1 MVNLTVDAILM
12 QMDHLALKPQELRGN
27 GPGGWKGKAGMKKA
41 QVVDACVSQLFAMN
55 HFWGTYS
62 ETSLTRAC

>member
-1 MVNLTVDAILM
+1 MENLTVDAMLM

-41 QVVDACVSQLFAMN
+41 RVVDACVSQLFAAIN
-55 HFWGTYS
+55 FEERTP
-62 ETSLTRAC
+62 SLH